1 MSPLY
6 DITCLSGTT
15 SNMCRNCTKY
25 AREMINKRFN
35 KVVKALS
42 DNDGIL
48 NVSRA
53 DRFESLFLEELN
65 KRRVNTVNNYWRT
78 DQKLHHHLHRRIA
91 KEKTKPEHSK
101 IKINLKTD
109 ISKDK
114 TETKD
119 KLVGEN
125 KNNQDEFETIST
137 VPDNGVCRRFWNPS
151 FYELE
156 LEPEPFI
163 EDIIEDIRI

>member
-1 MSPLY
+1 M
-6 DITCLSGTT
+6 G
-15 SNMCRNCTKY
+15 TKY

-78 DQKLHHHLHRRIA
+78 AQKLHHHLHRRIA
-91 KEKTKPEHSK
+91 KGKTKPEHSK

-119 KLVGEN
+119 KKLEGKN
-125 KNNQDEFETIST
+125 KNNQ
-137 VPDNGVCRRFWNPS
+137 
-151 FYELE
+151 
-156 LEPEPFI
+156 
-163 EDIIEDIRI
+163 